1 MEELYKENA
10 KIVYHFLY
18 SRCHDAQ
25 LAEDLTQETF
35 LRAYQSLDRYNGDC
49 KVSVWLCQIAKHLQE
64 CRDCKNLV
72 EMIKETEIVSVASDA
87 KEIDYMRRIK
97 KYLTR
102 KTLICIGIL
111 LLAMVVGI
119 GISISN
125 YGMVPLSF
133 YYILVPVWML
143 ISYFV
148 SSDYISVSKNTK
160 WKGIMTGIGCVL
172 MIYAILLGFLIVLW
186 LNNNSS
192 LSGMQPEQ
200 FSTVLRIQLFVLI
213 ALQLISFVAAWV
225 ISIRTGNSHIIL
237 INMNI
242 AGCCLSLLLS
252 SMLRGLSS
260 LENFVKIRDF
270 SLTVILLEGI
280 IITGILLILN
290 RKKGKKVATDI

>member
-1 MEELYKENA
+1 MSKLSCDVIRDLIPTYVDEICSA
-10 KIVYHFLY
+10 DTKIIVE
-18 SRCHDAQ
+18 Q
-25 LAEDLTQETF
+25 
-35 LRAYQSLDRYNGDC
+35 
-49 KVSVWLCQIAKHLQE
+49 HLQE

-87 KEIDYMRRIK
+87 KEIDYMQRIK

-102 KTLICIGIL
+102 KILICIGIL

-119 GISISN
+119 GMSISN

-148 SSDYISVSKNTK
+148 SSDYISMSKSTK

-172 MIYAILLGFLIVLW
+172 IIYAILLGFLIVLW

-200 FSTVLRIQLFVLI
+200 FSTLLRIQLFVLI
-213 ALQLISFVAAWV
+213 ALQLISFVGAWV

-260 LENFVKIRDF
+260 LENFVKIRNF

>member
-1 MEELYKENA
+1 MSKLSCDVIRDLIPTYVDEICSADTKM
-10 KIVYHFLY
+10 IVE
-18 SRCHDAQ
+18 Q
-25 LAEDLTQETF
+25 
-35 LRAYQSLDRYNGDC
+35 
-49 KVSVWLCQIAKHLQE
+49 HLQE

-97 KYLTR
+97 KYLTG

-111 LLAMVVGI
+111 LLATVVGI
-119 GISISN
+119 GIAVSN
-125 YGMVPLSF
+125 YGMVPPPF
-133 YYILVPVWML
+133 YYILVPLWML
-143 ISYFV
+143 LSYFV
-148 SSDYISVSKNTK
+148 SSDYISVSKSTK

-172 MIYAILLGFLIVLW
+172 MIYAILLGFLIDLW
-186 LNNNSS
+186 LNNSS

-200 FSTVLRIQLFVLI
+200 FSTALRIQLFVLI
-213 ALQLISFVAAWV
+213 VLQLISFVVAWI
-225 ISIRTGNSHIIL
+225 ISISTGNSHIIL

-242 AGCCLSLLLS
+242 AGCCCSLLLS
-252 SMLRGLSS
+252 SIIRGLSS
-260 LENFVKIRDF
+260 LENFVKIRNF